1 MFPLLVGHCVKPSF
15 LQFIQYT
22 GTLAFM
28 LLSKMWHARC
38 DGRGPIAIL
47 SADTNRLLS
56 TASREWDM
64 ESAKSE
70 FSQSIRLKTH
80 QWEKAG
86 YMGHV
91 LQVISP
97 ESNICS
103 IPHLAPSTS
112 VTHAHFPQFYSSL
125 RFWYLQHVCSA
136 CKTPAPCMTDISK
149 VFLHPRTHLLLPSFS
164 LFMLGVS

>member
-1 MFPLLVGHCVKPSF
+1 MSPLLLGHCVKPSF
-15 LQFIQYT
+15 HQFIQYT

-38 DGRGPIAIL
+38 DGRGPRAIL
-47 SADTNRLLS
+47 SADTNRLLC

-64 ESAKSE
+64 ESAKGE

-97 ESNICS
+97 ECNICS

-112 VTHAHFPQFYSSL
+112 VTHAHFSQFPL
-125 RFWYLQHVCSA
+125 RFWYLQHVRSSR
-136 CKTPAPCMTDISK
+136 KTPAPHMTAISK
-149 VFLHPRTHLLLPSFS
+149 LFLHLRTHL
-164 LFMLGVS
+164 